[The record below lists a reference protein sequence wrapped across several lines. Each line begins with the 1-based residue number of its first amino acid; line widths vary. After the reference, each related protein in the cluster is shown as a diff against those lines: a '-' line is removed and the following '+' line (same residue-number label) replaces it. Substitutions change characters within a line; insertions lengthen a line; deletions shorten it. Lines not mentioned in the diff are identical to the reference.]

1 MHFYK
6 SLTVVSLSNI
16 KLSKGK
22 KSIQRTTDGLRGVLV
37 LNVSEVLNVFSNHW
51 CSQECILF
59 YWRPE
64 LVLIALSKAQQA
76 KMELTVLSP
85 W

>member
-22 KSIQRTTDGLRGVLV
+22 KSIQRTMDGLRGVLV
-37 LNVSEVLNVFSNHW
+37 LNLSEVLNLLSNH
-51 CSQECILF
+51 
-59 YWRPE
+59 
-64 LVLIALSKAQQA
+64 
-76 KMELTVLSP
+76 
-85 W
+85 